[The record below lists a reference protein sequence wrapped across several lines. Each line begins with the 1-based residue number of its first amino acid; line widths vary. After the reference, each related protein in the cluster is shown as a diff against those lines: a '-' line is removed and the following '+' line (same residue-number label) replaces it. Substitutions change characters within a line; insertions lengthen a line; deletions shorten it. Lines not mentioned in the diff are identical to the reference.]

1 MRPSVGKIVQG
12 LEILLL
18 QREYE
23 VYKNP
28 IVFPVVGNK
37 RIKVHIFNFD

>member
-1 MRPSVGKIVQG
+1 MRPRVGKIVQA

-18 QREYE
+18 RPEHE

-28 IVFPVVGNK
+28 IVFSVVGNI